1 MWIARPGYPSCV
13 DLNKDAQI
21 DTGQIEDRRG
31 QGGGGLS
38 GVPIPLPGG
47 RGGRGGWIVTILFLI
62 VALAGGGL
70 LGGNMLSD
78 DGGSGDLGQKC
89 AASNPNRLDE
99 PDCRSALFVNSIQ
112 DYWQDNLPQTLGA
125 QYQQAKTVFFS
136 QAVNTG
142 CGQADSAVGPFYCP
156 ADGKVYID
164 LTFFDELETRFG
176 AKGVFAQAYVLAH
189 EYGHHVQ
196 NLVGTSDE
204 VDRARQRDPGNAN
217 ALSVRLELQAD
228 CYAGVWSKHATQTT
242 DASGRPLINSLSDA
256 DIKSALNAA
265 AAVGDDTIQKKTTGR
280 VDESKFTHGTA
291 AQRQKWF
298 TTGYG
303 GDPKACDT
311 FTGAI

>member
-1 MWIARPGYPSCV
+1 V

-21 DTGQIEDRRG
+21 DTSQIEDRRG
-31 QGGGGLS
+31 HGGGGGLS
-38 GVPIPLPGG
+38 GVPIPQP
-47 RGGRGGWIVTILFLI
+47 GGRGGWIVTIIALI
-62 VALAGGGL
+62 LVLAGGGIFGSNL
-70 LGGNMLSD
+70 LGD

-89 AASNPNRLDE
+89 AVSNPSRLDE

-112 DYWQDNLPQTLGA
+112 DYWQDNLPQTLGT

-156 ADGKVYID
+156 PDSKVYID
-164 LTFFDELETRFG
+164 LTFYDELETRFG

-189 EYGHHVQ
+189 EYGHHIQ

-204 VDRARQRDPGNAN
+204 VERGQQRDPGNAN

-228 CYAGVWSKHATQTT
+228 CYAGVWAKHATQTT
-242 DASGRPLINSLSDA
+242 DASGRPLIKSLSDA
-256 DIKSALNAA
+256 DIKSALDAA

-280 VDESKFTHGTA
+280 VDESKFTHGTS

-303 GDPKACDT
+303 GDPKSCDT